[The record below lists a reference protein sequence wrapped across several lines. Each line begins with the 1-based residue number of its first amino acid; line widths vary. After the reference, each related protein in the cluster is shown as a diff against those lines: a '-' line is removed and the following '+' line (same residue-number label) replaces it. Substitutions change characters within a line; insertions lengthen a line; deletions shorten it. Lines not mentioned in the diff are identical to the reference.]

1 MGISWEHAGKLI
13 RMSWEYHGNTMERNI
28 GNSMAIL
35 WDTYGNVI
43 WIKGATSYM
52 LWRMLRTCCGCK
64 ARFQKACCCG
74 THLRQ
79 IVSLRKS
86 AQYLSWMSDCIWKGH
101 VLVEVWPVHF
111 WMRRPLLRPHTVD
124 SSNFSV
130 RTNLIFQLRLGTG
143 TGIPTG
149 VDLTA
154 ALCTGIEYPSY
165 CNCLVPAKEW
175 PKWPSIT
182 NIYQGWLKK
191 ETGLFRAFECDC
203 CFFL

>member
-13 RMSWEYHGNTMERNI
+13 RMSWGYHGNTMERNI

-43 WIKGATSYM
+43 WIKGATSYT

-86 AQYLSWMSDCIWKGH
+86 AQDLSWMSDCIWKGH

-143 TGIPTG
+143 TRYTYRRGLNCCTLQGHRVSILLQLSGPCQGVAEMALQQKHLSRMAQERNRSISGI
-149 VDLTA
+149 
-154 ALCTGIEYPSY
+154 
-165 CNCLVPAKEW
+165 
-175 PKWPSIT
+175 
-182 NIYQGWLKK
+182 
-191 ETGLFRAFECDC
+191 
-203 CFFL
+203 